1 MCHPRTWHWRPL
13 KGYKSLE
20 KNQGWR
26 ESAIGL
32 LDRFVHVVN
41 TCLENTMAKRG
52 VSLPDQSST

>member
-1 MCHPRTWHWRPL
+1 MKLHVIFLMCHPRTWHWRPL

-32 LDRFVHVVN
+32 LGRFVHVV
-41 TCLENTMAKRG
+41 KY
-52 VSLPDQSST
+52 LP